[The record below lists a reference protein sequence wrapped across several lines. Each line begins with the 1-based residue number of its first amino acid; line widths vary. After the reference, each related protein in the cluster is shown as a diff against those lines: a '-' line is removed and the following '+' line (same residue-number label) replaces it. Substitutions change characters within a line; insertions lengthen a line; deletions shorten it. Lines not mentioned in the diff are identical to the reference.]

1 MPVVP
6 LPDGQQARLGGVP
19 QGRIVAPQIDDT
31 GARQTMAFGGALQEL
46 GGAAGRIAADIQA
59 QADEVR
65 ITDALNR
72 VKEQALTLQHDKD
85 VGYLSVKGRDAFER
99 ADGKPLEVVYGEQLG
114 NTISDLAGGLGNDR
128 QRAAFVKAAGG
139 IAVNFRGGVQEH
151 ERREYIGYQASVSEG
166 VISTAQRDIAL
177 NWSNPDAVQA
187 AIQRTQGEVYRQ
199 AKLMGKSA
207 EWKEATSRK
216 LTSDAHK
223 LAALSALEQRRPD
236 LADEYLKRH
245 AEGMDAFDLFEAR
258 KQVDAELSE
267 TRGRTAGDVAFA
279 VGVRQTQQ
287 AHAAAAPG
295 GSFDRM
301 VQITLHSESR
311 GKRYGP
317 DGKTPLTSPAGAMYE
332 MQVMP
337 STITAPGFG
346 IKPADPNNPDD
357 VARVGR
363 EYLGKMLQRYG
374 GDPAKAWAAYNWGPG
389 AVDKAV
395 KANGADWLA
404 SAPKETRDYVAQNM
418 RMLGEGAGSAKPA
431 KFDTLAAL
439 QALEANPALARDP
452 KAMQAARQQLE
463 HKARLYDAGVKAQAD
478 QVFSGVLQG
487 LIQNGGDFSA
497 LPVGQKLA
505 LAQAD
510 PAKYDDAMQ
519 FAKRIGEKQDV
530 QTDPAL
536 YQLLTTKPEKLKNL
550 SQDELFNLRTK
561 LSDQDHRHFQRE
573 WAKLNGKESG
583 GAAGDLNTGAI
594 KTALDQRLNMLKIDP
609 TPKDGTPEAMRAGVI
624 RKFVADYMAGA
635 QREAGKKFNDAEI
648 GQHLDALFANNVQ
661 FRSTFMGVGGSL
673 QSMAMLGMKA
683 KDIPDA
689 EHEAIQK
696 SLKAQGIASPSEA
709 QVLETYWRLRTTSNR
724 PAQTAPAAT
733 SASGGAAKPA
743 VPAVAPTPAAAPA
756 TAAKASPAPA
766 PAAPSFYSDEAIAQR
781 KARAA
786 EREAGATKAA
796 ADAKARKQQ
805 EEQAYEARK
814 AAERAAIAKSA
825 SNFRAPS

>member
-19 QGRIVAPQIDDT
+19 QGRIAAPQIDDT

-114 NTISDLAGGLGNDR
+114 NTISDLAGGLANDR

-207 EWKEATSRK
+207 EWQEATSRK

-317 DGKTPLTSPAGAMYE
+317 DGKTPLTSPAGAKGE

-337 STITAPGFG
+337 GTMTAPGFG

-404 SAPKETRDYVAQNM
+404 SAPQETRNYVAQNL
-418 RMLGEGAGSAKPA
+418 RMLGSGGAPKPA

-510 PAKYDDAMQ
+510 PAKYDDAMRFADGLSKGKQPQTDWSLFYELSSDPATLRGVNLMAVRDKLADTEFKQLMSMQQSAGKEQNLTALQTPMALVTQ
-519 FAKRIGEKQDV
+519 FA
-530 QTDPAL
+530 
-536 YQLLTTKPEKLKNL
+536 
-550 SQDELFNLRTK
+550 
-561 LSDQDHRHFQRE
+561 
-573 WAKLNGKESG
+573 
-583 GAAGDLNTGAI
+583 
-594 KTALDQRLNMLKIDP
+594 
-609 TPKDGTPEAMRAGVI
+609 
-624 RKFVADYMAGA
+624 
-635 QREAGKKFNDAEI
+635 REAGISTSSKDKKDAEKLGRI
-648 GQHLDALFANNVQ
+648 TADVQANITAAEQAKGKKLTADEMRAVVAKSFVKVQ
-661 FRSTFMGVGGSL
+661 V
-673 QSMAMLGMKA
+673 
-683 KDIPDA
+683 
-689 EHEAIQK
+689 E
-696 SLKAQGIASPSEA
+696 
-709 QVLETYWRLRTTSNR
+709 R
-724 PAQTAPAAT
+724 PFWFNTE
-733 SASGGAAKPA
+733 KPA
-743 VPAVAPTPAAAPA
+743 VLVDPADRLVIPASERTKIVDALKRNGRPT
-756 TAAKASPAPA
+756 
-766 PAAPSFYSDEAIAQR
+766 DEQTI
-781 KARAA
+781 
-786 EREAGATKAA
+786 
-796 ADAKARKQQ
+796 
-805 EEQAYEARK
+805 QALYRQHK
-814 AAERAAIAKSA
+814 GL
-825 SNFRAPS
+825 

>member
-19 QGRIVAPQIDDT
+19 QGRIAAPQIDDT

-46 GGAAGRIAADIQA
+46 GGAAGRIAADMQA

-65 ITDALNR
+65 ITDALNQ

-85 VGYLSVKGRDAFER
+85 VGYLSVRGRDAFER
-99 ADGKPLEVVYGEQLG
+99 ADGKPLEGVYGEQLN
-114 NTISDLAGGLGNDR
+114 NTISDLAGGLANDR

-207 EWKEATSRK
+207 EWQESTSRK

-223 LAALSALEQRRPD
+223 LAAMSALEKGD
-236 LADEYLKRH
+236 VDFADAYLRKH
-245 AEGMDAFDLFEAR
+245 SDGMEADDLFQVR
-258 KQVDAELSE
+258 KQVDEFASVRL
-267 TRGRTAGDVAFA
+267 GVAKADAIFAAGADGAQRA
-279 VGVRQTQQ
+279 SQ
-287 AHAAAAPG
+287 AAAPG

-301 VQITLHSESR
+301 VEITLHSESR

-317 DGKTPLTSPAGAMYE
+317 DGKTLLTSPAGAKGE

-337 STITAPGFG
+337 GTMTAPGFG
-346 IKPADPNNPDD
+346 INPADPSNPDD

-404 SAPKETRDYVAQNM
+404 SAPKETRNYVAQNL
-418 RMLGEGAGSAKPA
+418 RMLGSGGASTPA
-431 KFDTLAAL
+431 KFDTVAAL
-439 QALEANPALARDP
+439 SALESDPSLARNP

-463 HKARLYDAGVKAQAD
+463 HKARLYDARTKEQAD

-487 LIQNGGDFSA
+487 LIQNGGDFNA
-497 LPVGQKLA
+497 LPAGQKMA

-510 PAKYDDAMQ
+510 PAKYDDAMR
-519 FAKRIGEKQDV
+519 FADGLSKGEQPKTDWRLFYELSS
-530 QTDPAL
+530 DPATL
-536 YQLLTTKPEKLKNL
+536 RGVNLMAVRDKLADTEFKQLM
-550 SQDELFNLRTK
+550 SMQQ
-561 LSDQDHRHFQRE
+561 S
-573 WAKLNGKESG
+573 AGKEQN
-583 GAAGDLNTGAI
+583 L
-594 KTALDQRLNMLKIDP
+594 TALQ
-609 TPKDGTPEAMRAGVI
+609 TP
-624 RKFVADYMAGA
+624 MALVTQLA
-635 QREAGKKFNDAEI
+635 REAGIKTDGKDKKDAEKLGRI
-648 GQHLDALFANNVQ
+648 TADVQANITAAEQAKGKKLTADEMRAVVAKSFVKVQ
-661 FRSTFMGVGGSL
+661 V
-673 QSMAMLGMKA
+673 
-683 KDIPDA
+683 
-689 EHEAIQK
+689 E
-696 SLKAQGIASPSEA
+696 
-709 QVLETYWRLRTTSNR
+709 R
-724 PAQTAPAAT
+724 PFWFNTE
-733 SASGGAAKPA
+733 KPA
-743 VPAVAPTPAAAPA
+743 VLVDPADRLVIPASERIKIVDALKRNGRPT
-756 TAAKASPAPA
+756 
-766 PAAPSFYSDEAIAQR
+766 DEQTI
-781 KARAA
+781 
-786 EREAGATKAA
+786 
-796 ADAKARKQQ
+796 
-805 EEQAYEARK
+805 QALYRQHK
-814 AAERAAIAKSA
+814 GL
-825 SNFRAPS
+825 

>member
-19 QGRIVAPQIDDT
+19 QGRIAAPQIDDT

-46 GGAAGRIAADIQA
+46 GGAAGRIAADMQA

-207 EWKEATSRK
+207 EWQEATSRK

-223 LAALSALEQRRPD
+223 LAAMSALEKGD
-236 LADEYLKRH
+236 VDFADAYLRKH
-245 AEGMDAFDLFEAR
+245 SDGMEADDLFQVR
-258 KQVDAELSE
+258 KQVDEFASVRL
-267 TRGRTAGDVAFA
+267 GVAKADAIFAAGADGAQRA
-279 VGVRQTQQ
+279 SQ
-287 AHAAAAPG
+287 AAAPG

-301 VQITLHSESR
+301 VEITLHSESR

-317 DGKTPLTSPAGAMYE
+317 DGKTLLTSPAGAKGE

-337 STITAPGFG
+337 GTMTAPGFG

-404 SAPKETRDYVAQNM
+404 SAPQETRNYVAQNL
-418 RMLGEGAGSAKPA
+418 RMLGSGGASKPA
-431 KFDTLAAL
+431 RFDTLAAL
-439 QALEANPALARDP
+439 QALESDPALARNP

-463 HKARLYDAGVKAQAD
+463 HKARLYDARTKEQAD
-478 QVFSGVLQG
+478 QVFSGVLQS
-487 LIQNGGDFSA
+487 LIQNGGDFNA
-497 LPVGQKLA
+497 LPAGQKMA

-510 PAKYDDAMQ
+510 PAKYDDAMRFAEGLSKGKEPQTDWRLFYELSSDPATLRGVNLMAVRDKLADTEFKQLMSMQQSAGKEQNLTALQTPMALVTQ
-519 FAKRIGEKQDV
+519 FA
-530 QTDPAL
+530 
-536 YQLLTTKPEKLKNL
+536 
-550 SQDELFNLRTK
+550 
-561 LSDQDHRHFQRE
+561 
-573 WAKLNGKESG
+573 
-583 GAAGDLNTGAI
+583 
-594 KTALDQRLNMLKIDP
+594 
-609 TPKDGTPEAMRAGVI
+609 
-624 RKFVADYMAGA
+624 
-635 QREAGKKFNDAEI
+635 REAGISTNSKDKKDAEKLGRI
-648 GQHLDALFANNVQ
+648 TADVQANITAAEQAKGKKLTADEMRAVVAKSFVKVQ
-661 FRSTFMGVGGSL
+661 VERPFWFN
-673 QSMAMLGMKA
+673 
-683 KDIPDA
+683 A
-689 EHEAIQK
+689 E
-696 SLKAQGIASPSEA
+696 
-709 QVLETYWRLRTTSNR
+709 
-724 PAQTAPAAT
+724 
-733 SASGGAAKPA
+733 KPA
-743 VPAVAPTPAAAPA
+743 VLVDPSDRLVIPASERIKIVDALKRNGRPT
-756 TAAKASPAPA
+756 
-766 PAAPSFYSDEAIAQR
+766 DEQTI
-781 KARAA
+781 
-786 EREAGATKAA
+786 
-796 ADAKARKQQ
+796 
-805 EEQAYEARK
+805 QALYRQHK
-814 AAERAAIAKSA
+814 GL
-825 SNFRAPS
+825 

>member
-65 ITDALNR
+65 ITDALNQY
-72 VKEQALTLQHDKD
+72 KETALTLQHDKD
-85 VGYLSVKGRDAFER
+85 RGYLSVKGLGAF
-99 ADGKPLEVVYGEQLG
+99 KPDDKGRSLTEVYGEQLD
-114 NTISDLAGGLGNDR
+114 TRAREIASDLGNER
-128 QRAAFVKAAGG
+128 QRAAFLQKAGEMG
-139 IAVNFRGGVQEH
+139 VNFRGGVQEH
-151 ERREYIGYQASVSEG
+151 ERREWVGHEASVSEG
-166 VISTAQRDIAL
+166 VIATAQREVSL
-177 NWSNPDAVQA
+177 NWSDQKAVGG
-187 AIQRTQGEVYRQ
+187 AILRIQSEVQRQ
-199 AKLMGKSA
+199 AQLLGKSG
-207 EWKEATSRK
+207 EWQEATSRK

-363 EYLGKMLQRYG
+363 DYLGKMLQRYG

-439 QALEANPALARDP
+439 QALEANPALSRDP

-463 HKARLYDAGVKAQAD
+463 HKARLYDAGVKAQAE

-487 LIQNGGDFSA
+487 LIQNGGDFNA
-497 LPVGQKLA
+497 LPAGQKLA

-510 PAKYDDAMQ
+510 PAKYDDAMRFADGLSKGEQPRTDWRLFYELSSDPATLRGVNLMAVRDKLADTEFKQLMSMQQSAGKEQNLTALQTPMALVNQ
-519 FAKRIGEKQDV
+519 FA
-530 QTDPAL
+530 
-536 YQLLTTKPEKLKNL
+536 
-550 SQDELFNLRTK
+550 
-561 LSDQDHRHFQRE
+561 
-573 WAKLNGKESG
+573 
-583 GAAGDLNTGAI
+583 
-594 KTALDQRLNMLKIDP
+594 
-609 TPKDGTPEAMRAGVI
+609 
-624 RKFVADYMAGA
+624 
-635 QREAGKKFNDAEI
+635 REAGIATSGKDKKDAEKLGRI
-648 GQHLDALFANNVQ
+648 TADVQANISAAEQTKGKKLTAEEMRAVVAQSFVKVQ
-661 FRSTFMGVGGSL
+661 VERPFWFN
-673 QSMAMLGMKA
+673 
-683 KDIPDA
+683 A
-689 EHEAIQK
+689 E
-696 SLKAQGIASPSEA
+696 
-709 QVLETYWRLRTTSNR
+709 
-724 PAQTAPAAT
+724 
-733 SASGGAAKPA
+733 KPA
-743 VPAVAPTPAAAPA
+743 VLVDPADRLVIPASERIKIVDALKRNGRPT
-756 TAAKASPAPA
+756 
-766 PAAPSFYSDEAIAQR
+766 DEQTI
-781 KARAA
+781 
-786 EREAGATKAA
+786 
-796 ADAKARKQQ
+796 
-805 EEQAYEARK
+805 QALYRQHK
-814 AAERAAIAKSA
+814 GL
-825 SNFRAPS
+825 